1 MADDPNIDNN
11 ESPSMMQVVG
21 SVLASFFGVQS
32 SRARERDF
40 TRGRPWLFIIVG
52 LAATLA
58 FILTVWFVVRTVV
71 GAAGTG

>member
-1 MADDPNIDNN
+1 MANDSNRDSDGPNLL
-11 ESPSMMQVVG
+11 QVIG

-40 TRGRPWLFIIVG
+40 TRGRPWVYIIVG
-52 LAATLA
+52 LVATVA

-71 GAAGTG
+71 GAAGAG

>member
-1 MADDPNIDNN
+1 MSDESRAGDG
-11 ESPSMMQVVG
+11 SPSLMQVVG

-40 TRGRPWLFIIVG
+40 TRGRPWVYIVVG
-52 LAATLA
+52 LVATIV

-71 GAAGTG
+71 GAAGAG

>member
-1 MADDPNIDNN
+1 MANDPKTDDG
-11 ESPSMMQVVG
+11 SPSIMQVIG

-40 TRGRPWLFIIVG
+40 TRGRPWVYIVVG
-52 LAATLA
+52 LVATIV

-71 GAAGTG
+71 GAAGAG